1 MTCLAYIIL
10 LQGTPVEG
18 FTFNIIYIGVVPRNT
33 KHIIII
39 GFDAQIGMIQCFDKA
54 MVLIARREN

>member
-1 MTCLAYIIL
+1 MTYLAYIIL

-18 FTFNIIYIGVVPRNT
+18 FHFQYHLYRGGPKEHQTHNYY
-33 KHIIII
+33 H
-39 GFDAQIGMIQCFDKA
+39 QIGMIQCFDKA

>member
-18 FTFNIIYIGVVPRNT
+18 FTFNIGVVPRNT